1 MPDPIHSR
9 LGVHLVI
16 PADALLSSLRH
27 MYSVAGIGLL
37 HGDITRTAAWLPS
50 YHTILTPSGGSR
62 AGQPAGAREPDADQE
77 DARDVMAVYPP
88 RSPLRTGTVDDEPMG
103 LEARY
108 TYYIHSVSVSAEL

>member
-16 PADALLSSLRH
+16 TADALLSSLRH

-62 AGQPAGAREPDADQE
+62 AGQPVGAREPDADQE
-77 DARDVMAVYPP
+77 DARNVMAVYPL
-88 RSPLRTGTVDDEPMG
+88 RSPLRTGTV
-103 LEARY
+103 EA
-108 TYYIHSVSVSAEL
+108 